1 MTSVLL
7 QKVERTCIAAPIQWD
22 AWGPDGTYF
31 YLRHRHGRG
40 RIENADLCVHFEGE
54 LDLAEETTLTS
65 FLHLASLAGSEYTFL
80 LAADAEIIPYREPEE
95 NSVSAVQAVESPPVP
110 VPMLEGTFAIF
121 EPGDGSLMLV
131 WRKAVHP
138 TAREQIR
145 ELGLQLLGESK
156 GMDTDAA
163 VELLRVAGLLAD
175 IADRE
180 PEEPT
185 QYMPI
190 PAMVMSMASQ
200 LSGGSL
206 DPLQMMKMLKGVAQ

>member
-1 MTSVLL
+1 MT
-7 QKVERTCIAAPIQWD
+7 VE
-22 AWGPDGTYF
+22 
-31 YLRHRHGRG
+31 
-40 RIENADLCVHFEGE
+40 
-54 LDLAEETTLTS
+54 
-65 FLHLASLAGSEYTFL
+65 
-80 LAADAEIIPYREPEE
+80 
-95 NSVSAVQAVESPPVP
+95 AVESPPAP